1 MATIAATESPP
12 VLALTENR
20 ILRFVYSGWSG
31 QANLAAGIIG
41 ALLFGFMAE
50 RWGARRMLIVS
61 HLLTA
66 AAAAGL
72 LLVSDWSVPSVL
84 IAAIFVFTTL
94 QVFRDRS
101 RQGVSL
107 RNAPNRAVKDSRT
120 NACLRPRADSP
131 MAAASLNRTRR
142 TVTEDRG
149 SSVGTN
155 LLNHVR
161 ARG

>member
-1 MATIAATESPP
+1 M
-12 VLALTENR
+12 
-20 ILRFVYSGWSG
+20 RFVHSGWSR

-94 QVFRDRS
+94 QVFRDRCG
-101 RQGVSL
+101 RVSVYEMHQIAL
-107 RNAPNRAVKDSRT
+107 
-120 NACLRPRADSP
+120 
-131 MAAASLNRTRR
+131 
-142 TVTEDRG
+142 
-149 SSVGTN
+149 
-155 LLNHVR
+155 
-161 ARG
+161 